1 MAEAT
6 VNTIQYLD
14 AEITRLRNKR
24 MKLPLENLELGN
36 MQKVQNKNEMLI
48 REYLSGSQK

>member
-24 MKLPLENLELGN
+24 TKLPLENLELRE
-36 MQKVQNKNEMLI
+36 MQKVQNKNEMLTG
-48 REYLSGSQK
+48 EYLSGLQK